1 MDSPSASGH
10 RPPPTEAGGDD
21 PDSDIPGSEGSLA
34 WTIATQEVVAILG
47 RKWVISVVRE
57 LASGTKRR
65 FQLTHAIKGV
75 APKVL
80 TETLRFLERD
90 GVVERVLHD
99 EGHGSKSIGYQ
110 LTDLGQSLANPLTA
124 IYRWGRE
131 HLDDVHRSRHET
143 DALWAEEVV
152 LPGARDTLEV
162 PEIPLK

>member
-1 MDSPSASGH
+1 MDSPSARGNG
-10 RPPPTEAGGDD
+10 PPPQGGGGDD

-90 GVVERVLHD
+90 GVIERVLHD

-110 LTDLGQSLANPLTA
+110 LTDLGRTLASPLTA

-131 HLDDVHRSRHET
+131 HLDEVHQSQHET
-143 DALWAEEVV
+143 DALWASEVV
-152 LPGARDTLEV
+152 LPSARDSLDV
-162 PEIPLK
+162 PESPLK

>member
-10 RPPPTEAGGDD
+10 RPPPTGGAGDD

-47 RKWVISVVRE
+47 RKWVISIVRE
-57 LASGTKRR
+57 LAPGTKRR

-99 EGHGSKSIGYQ
+99 EGRGSKSIGYQ
-110 LTDLGQSLANPLTA
+110 LTDLGRSLANPLTA

-131 HLDDVHRSRHET
+131 HLDDVHRSRQET
-143 DALWAEEVV
+143 DALWAEEMV
-152 LPGARDTLEV
+152 LPGARDIVEV